1 MVGGWDRSSGPLCT
15 MPHGGRAAQGGRDYD
30 AVDGDPWLGAE
41 GWAASRISS
50 KHCATQRRQDLRP
63 HSQPRNRVA
72 HRESCFWAV
81 PGAVPG
87 AGPPHPE
94 AASLPLQNGGGGR
107 EHPGPSGPPV
117 LTLIDSEPL
126 LPAKERN
133 ISFNLF

>member
-1 MVGGWDRSSGPLCT
+1 MVGGRDRLSGPLCT
-15 MPHGGRAAQGGRDYD
+15 IPHGGRAAQGGRDYD

-41 GWAASRISS
+41 GWAASQISS
-50 KHCATQRRQDLRP
+50 KHCATQRRQDSRP
-63 HSQPRNRVA
+63 HSQPPNRVA
-72 HRESCFWAV
+72 QCFWAV

-107 EHPGPSGPPV
+107 EHPGPSGSPV